1 MKNIIV
7 EKLEKEIVNLL
18 NELDTMESDTPEY
31 DKQLEKI
38 SKLYKT
44 LNEEQKLSLD
54 SRKIEIEQEK
64 INADLT
70 IKKEQLTKESEKIVT
85 EFDIRKEQLKLD
97 EKRIHVEREK
107 TSNDYEIRE
116 RQLMDSVNNFKEE
129 MELKNKEL
137 DRQIAEV
144 IAERELKLKELR
156 SSSISQYVRVGV
168 EVLSVTAPL
177 IFYGVWMKRG
187 FKFEEEGTITSQTF
201 KGLIGKF
208 KTTR

>member
-18 NELDTMESDTPEY
+18 DELDNLDCNTKEY
-31 DKQLEKI
+31 DELVEKI
-38 SKLYKT
+38 AKLYKT

-70 IKKEQLTKESEKIVT
+70 IKKEQLNKESEKIIT
-85 EFDIRKEQLKLD
+85 EFDIKKEQLKLD

-129 MELKNKEL
+129 MELKNRDL

-144 IAERELKLKELR
+144 IADRDLKLKELK
-156 SSSISQYVRVGV
+156 SGVIGQYVRVGV